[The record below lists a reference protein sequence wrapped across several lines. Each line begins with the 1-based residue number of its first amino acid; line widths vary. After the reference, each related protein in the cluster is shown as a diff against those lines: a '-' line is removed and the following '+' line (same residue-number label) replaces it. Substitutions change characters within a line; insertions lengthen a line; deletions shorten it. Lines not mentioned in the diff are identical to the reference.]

1 MDKDY
6 KVPKLAGL
14 TEHLLFVAL
23 LLPTFVLLTAVAVSL
38 ASPDTAI
45 TAQPTVQTA
54 MACEPCVWDNGD
66 QGP

>member
-1 MDKDY
+1 MDKDSR
-6 KVPKLAGL
+6 VPKLAGL

-38 ASPDTAI
+38 ASPDSTIAP
-45 TAQPTVQTA
+45 QPAVQTA
-54 MACEPCVWDNGD
+54 ACEPCLWDNGD